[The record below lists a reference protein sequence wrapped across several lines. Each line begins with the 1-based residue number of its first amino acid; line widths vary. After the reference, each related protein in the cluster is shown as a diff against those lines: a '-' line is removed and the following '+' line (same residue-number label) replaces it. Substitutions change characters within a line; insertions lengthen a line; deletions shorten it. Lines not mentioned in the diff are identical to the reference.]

1 MSLTYGF
8 YNSLNGDRKYDAIQF
23 GQIFDGIIKD
33 GVFMSIGGKLMVTA
47 SSGMKVS
54 VATGRAW
61 FDSTWTYNDATM
73 LLDIPA
79 SEVLLNRIDA
89 VVLEVNATDT
99 SRTNSLKVVKGTPA
113 TNPMPPAMVNGGKIY
128 QHPLAHVY
136 VAAGATS
143 ISQSNI
149 TNKVG
154 TSDCPFVTG
163 ILETMNIDAL
173 ISQWGTE
180 WDEFMSETETMTNH
194 LITNWTNEWDTWFA
208 DVKNT
213 LSGDVAGNLQNQINA
228 VNSNLQNQ
236 INAVDSNLQNQINT
250 CAKTVTYN
258 ASVGTSWTTGN
269 GYVQQTVPIN
279 GLLATDNPI
288 IDLTTSTSNFEIEQE
303 NWGKIFKVTTAENE
317 ITLYAS
323 EATAIVLSIQLKV
336 IR

>member
-61 FDSTWTYNDATM
+61 FDSTWTYNDAIM
-73 LLDIPA
+73 LLNIPA

-99 SRTNSLKVVKGTPA
+99 VRTNSLKVIKGTPA
-113 TNPMPPAMVNGGKIY
+113 TNPTPPVLTNGGKIY

-143 ISQSNI
+143 ILQSNI

-154 TSDCPFVTG
+154 TSECPFVTG

-180 WDEFMSETETMTNH
+180 WDEFMSSSETTFDNN
-194 LITNWTNEWDTWFA
+194 IVNWTAEWNAYKNNQQTEFEAWFNQI
-208 DVKNT
+208 KGQ
-213 LSGDVAGNLQNQINA
+213 LSEDAAGNLQAQIND
-228 VNSNLQNQ
+228 LHET
-236 INAVDSNLQNQINT
+236 I
-250 CAKTVTYN
+250 
-258 ASVGTSWTTGN
+258 TTGTMFASRWTSDKKYSFEATYPFSTFN
-269 GYVQQTVPIN
+269 IYIALSDTCTDVQYEAWN
-279 GLLATDNPI
+279 AAGLLA
-288 IDLTTSTSNFEIEQE
+288 SATSNTVKARGDKPTVDLPI
-303 NWGKIFKVTTAENE
+303 
-317 ITLYAS
+317 
-323 EATAIVLSIQLKV
+323 V
-336 IR
+336 IRVVKK

>member
-61 FDSTWTYNDATM
+61 FNSTWTYNDAIM

-79 SEVLLNRIDA
+79 AEVLLNRIDA

-99 SRTNSLKVVKGTPA
+99 VRTNSLKVIKGTPA
-113 TNPMPPAMVNGGKIY
+113 TNPIPPTLANRGKIY

-136 VAAGATS
+136 VAAGATA

-180 WDEFMSETETMTNH
+180 WDEFMSSSETTFDNN
-194 LITNWTNEWDTWFA
+194 IVNWTAEWNAYKNNQQTEFDTWF
-208 DVKNT
+208 DQVKGQ
-213 LSGDVAGNLQNQINA
+213 LSEDAAGNLQAQIND
-228 VNSNLQNQ
+228 LHE
-236 INAVDSNLQNQINT
+236 
-250 CAKTVTYN
+250 TVTTGTMLASGWTSDKKYSFEATYPFAQYN
-258 ASVGTSWTTGN
+258 IYIALSDTCTDAQYDAWN
-269 GYVQQTVPIN
+269 AA
-279 GLLATDNPI
+279 GLLA
-288 IDLTTSTSNFEIEQE
+288 SATSNTVKARGDKPTVDLPI
-303 NWGKIFKVTTAENE
+303 
-317 ITLYAS
+317 
-323 EATAIVLSIQLKV
+323 V
-336 IR
+336 IRVVKK

>member
-61 FDSTWTYNDATM
+61 FNSTWTYNDAIM

-79 SEVLLNRIDA
+79 AEVLLNRIDA

-99 SRTNSLKVVKGTPA
+99 VRTNSLKVIKGTPA
-113 TNPMPPAMVNGGKIY
+113 TNPIPPALTNGGKIY

-136 VAAGATS
+136 VAAGATA

-180 WDEFMSETETMTNH
+180 WDEFMSSSETTFDNN
-194 LITNWTNEWDTWFA
+194 IVNWTAEWNAYKNNQQTEFDTWF
-208 DVKNT
+208 DQVKGQ
-213 LSGDVAGNLQNQINA
+213 LSEDAAGNLQVQIND
-228 VNSNLQNQ
+228 LHE
-236 INAVDSNLQNQINT
+236 
-250 CAKTVTYN
+250 TVTTGTMLASGLTSDKKYSFEATYPFSTFNIYIALSDTCTDAQYDAWN
-258 ASVGTSWTTGN
+258 AA
-269 GYVQQTVPIN
+269 
-279 GLLATDNPI
+279 GLLA
-288 IDLTTSTSNFEIEQE
+288 SATSNTVKARGDKPTVDLPI
-303 NWGKIFKVTTAENE
+303 
-317 ITLYAS
+317 
-323 EATAIVLSIQLKV
+323 V
-336 IR
+336 IRVVKK

>member
-33 GVFMSIGGKLMVTA
+33 GVFMSIGGKLMATA

-61 FDSTWTYNDATM
+61 FNSTWTYNDAIM

-79 SEVLLNRIDA
+79 AEVLLNRIDA

-99 SRTNSLKVVKGTPA
+99 VRTNSLKVIKGTPA
-113 TNPMPPAMVNGGKIY
+113 TNPIPPTLANGGKIY

-136 VAAGATS
+136 VAAGATA

-180 WDEFMSETETMTNH
+180 WDEFMSSSETTFDNN
-194 LITNWTNEWDTWFA
+194 IVNWTAEWNAYKNNQQTEFDTWF
-208 DVKNT
+208 DQVKGQ
-213 LSGDVAGNLQNQINA
+213 LSEDAAGNLQAQIND
-228 VNSNLQNQ
+228 LHE
-236 INAVDSNLQNQINT
+236 
-250 CAKTVTYN
+250 TVTTGTMLASGWTSDKKYSFEATYPFAQYN
-258 ASVGTSWTTGN
+258 IYIALSDTCTDAQYDAWN
-269 GYVQQTVPIN
+269 AA
-279 GLLATDNPI
+279 GLLA
-288 IDLTTSTSNFEIEQE
+288 SATSNTVKARGDKPTVDLPI
-303 NWGKIFKVTTAENE
+303 
-317 ITLYAS
+317 
-323 EATAIVLSIQLKV
+323 V
-336 IR
+336 IRVVKK

>member
-61 FDSTWTYNDATM
+61 FNSTWTYNDAIM

-79 SEVLLNRIDA
+79 AEVLLNRIDA

-99 SRTNSLKVVKGTPA
+99 VRTNSLKVVKGTPA
-113 TNPMPPAMVNGGKIY
+113 TNPTPPALTNGGKIY

-136 VAAGATS
+136 VAAGATA

-173 ISQWGTE
+173 VSQWGTE
-180 WDEFMSETETMTNH
+180 WDEFMDSSETTFDNN
-194 LITNWTNEWDTWFA
+194 IVNWTAEWNAYKNNQQTEFDTWF
-208 DVKNT
+208 DQVKGQ
-213 LSGDVAGNLQNQINA
+213 LSEDAAGNLQAQIND
-228 VNSNLQNQ
+228 LHE
-236 INAVDSNLQNQINT
+236 
-250 CAKTVTYN
+250 TVTTGTMLASGWTSDKKYSFEATYPFAQYN
-258 ASVGTSWTTGN
+258 IYIALSDTCTDAQYDAWN
-269 GYVQQTVPIN
+269 AA
-279 GLLATDNPI
+279 GLLA
-288 IDLTTSTSNFEIEQE
+288 SATSNTVKARGDKPTVDLPI
-303 NWGKIFKVTTAENE
+303 
-317 ITLYAS
+317 
-323 EATAIVLSIQLKV
+323 V
-336 IR
+336 IRVVKK